1 MHPGNLG
8 TIGLTGFLVFLA
20 GLHLLWQAREEVFFW
35 TGEFLR
41 IFRGEFTRRA
51 GANSP
56 AVVRLAP
63 TGHAENRYR
72 GTLRLIAA
80 FGLMALGPLLFL
92 FDLRY

>member
-1 MHPGNLG
+1 MDSSRLG
-8 TIGLTGFLVFLA
+8 AIGLTGFLLFLA
-20 GLHLLWQAREEVFFW
+20 GLHLLWQGREEVFFW

-51 GANSP
+51 GVS
-56 AVVRLAP
+56 AP
-63 TGHAENRYR
+63 VFAAARPEKRHR

-92 FDLRY
+92 IDLRY

>member
-20 GLHLLWQAREEVFFW
+20 GLHLLWRAREEVLFW
-35 TGEFLR
+35 SAEFLR

-51 GANSP
+51 GVNRTAAF
-56 AVVRLAP
+56 AVTSAARP
-63 TGHAENRYR
+63 GNRYR

-92 FDLRY
+92 IDLHY

>member
-1 MHPGNLG
+1 MHPANLG

-51 GANSP
+51 GVNSP
-56 AVVRLAP
+56 TPIFVTSMGR
-63 TGHAENRYR
+63 AENRYR

-92 FDLRY
+92 IDLHY

>member
-1 MHPGNLG
+1 MHPANLG
-8 TIGLTGFLVFLA
+8 TIGLTGFLIFLA

-51 GANSP
+51 GMNSP
-56 AVVRLAP
+56 AVVSVASAVR
-63 TGHAENRYR
+63 AENRYR
-72 GTLRLIAA
+72 GTLRIIAA

-92 FDLRY
+92 IDLHY